1 MATAP
6 PIDDAEE
13 RRLLQRLRAGD
24 EAAFER
30 LVMTMSAALLRV
42 ARSYVPSE
50 AVAEEVLQDT
60 WLGVLNGLD
69 RFEGRSSVRSW
80 IFTILLNQAR
90 TRGARERR
98 TVPFSTLGTR
108 DAAGDYTAVDA
119 DRFLPADAPEWPHHW
134 ATPPRRWSES
144 PEQALED
151 AETLAVVRA
160 AIAELP
166 EIQRLTITMR
176 DLEGWPAEEVCDVL
190 ELTKGNQRVLLHRA
204 RSKVRDALERYLT

>member
-30 LVMTMSAALLRV
+30 LVMAMSGALLRV

-50 AVAEEVLQDT
+50 PVAEEVLQDT

-80 IFTILLNQAR
+80 IFSILLNQAR
-90 TRGARERR
+90 TRGERERR
-98 TVPFSTLGTR
+98 TVPFATLGAR
-108 DAAGDYTAVDA
+108 EAAGDFTAVDA
-119 DRFLPADAPEWPHHW
+119 DRFLPADAAQWPHHW

-190 ELTKGNQRVLLHRA
+190 ELTQGNQRVLLHRA
-204 RSKVRDALERYLT
+204 RSKVRAALERYLT